1 MKVTVLGGDIRSI
14 ILSKLLSDEGYDV
27 TIYGFDDKYLE
38 DILNVK
44 KADDICSALNECDF
58 LVGPIPFSR
67 DGKKLNAPL
76 FSDEIFIED
85 IIYSMKDGSE
95 VSAIYIPKNVI
106 DRLEEK
112 NIKSH
117 ELSNNE
123 TMNIMNAIPTA
134 EGGINFAIE
143 NTKFTIFDSK
153 VLILGY
159 GRIGKI
165 LANVLKAMNAV
176 VYVEA
181 RKESDLAWIKAMGY
195 NPVNLKDLDSVL
207 SKFDII
213 YNTIPSMILDKSRIN
228 MIKKDCL
235 IIDLSTNPGGVD
247 FEACKDRGLKA
258 HLVLGIPGKVAPHT
272 AAVYIKDAL
281 LGIMRG

>member
-85 IIYSMKDGSE
+85 IIYSMKVGSE

-143 NTKFTIFDSK
+143 NTKFTIFGSK